1 MATREGALMIGRLHG
16 VLLEKR
22 PPDLLI
28 DVQGVG
34 YEVAAPMSTF
44 YNLPEVGAPVTL
56 LTHMVVREDA
66 QLLYGFASEGERRL
80 FRSLIRISG
89 VGAKLA
95 LAILSGM
102 RPDEFASC
110 VQCEDA
116 TSLTRL
122 PGIGRKTAERLLVEM
137 RDRLE
142 DWSLGGAVV
151 MSAAPQAA
159 VAQDPASEAMHAL
172 MALGYKPAE
181 ASKMVRAVE
190 AEAEATAEQLIR
202 EALRASVRP

>member
-1 MATREGALMIGRLHG
+1 MIGRLHG

-22 PPDLLI
+22 PPDLLM

-44 YNLPEVGAPVTL
+44 YNLPDVGAPVTL
-56 LTHMVVREDA
+56 LTHMMVREDA

-102 RPDEFASC
+102 RPDEFVTC

-142 DWSLGGAVV
+142 DWSVGGAVV
-151 MSAAPQAA
+151 MSSAPQLTIAN
-159 VAQDPASEAMHAL
+159 DPTTEAMHAL
-172 MALGYKPAE
+172 IALGYKPAE

-190 AEAEATAEQLIR
+190 AEAETTAEQLIR

>member
-1 MATREGALMIGRLHG
+1 
-16 VLLEKR
+16 
-22 PPDLLI
+22 
-28 DVQGVG
+28 
-34 YEVAAPMSTF
+34 
-44 YNLPEVGAPVTL
+44 
-56 LTHMVVREDA
+56 
-66 QLLYGFASEGERRL
+66 
-80 FRSLIRISG
+80 
-89 VGAKLA
+89 

-102 RPDEFASC
+102 RPDEFATC

-137 RDRLE
+137 RDRLD
-142 DWSLGGAVV
+142 DWSVGGAVV
-151 MSAAPQAA
+151 TSSAPQLTIAN
-159 VAQDPASEAMHAL
+159 DPATEAMHAL
-172 MALGYKPAE
+172 IALGYKPAE